1 MTELEEIYYDGFDKL
16 MTFKP
21 SPELAEAMDAT
32 MDAVYAAEPEIQE
45 QMLEDL
51 VDEFSDMLYEQ
62 ERANWYRH
70 MIDPMFDE
78 VRQYL

>member
-16 MTFKP
+16 MTFNP
-21 SPELAEAMDAT
+21 SPELGEAMDAT
-32 MDAVYAAEPEIQE
+32 MDVVYAGEPEIQE
-45 QMLEDL
+45 RMLEDL

-78 VRQYL
+78 VREYL